1 MKRIPLILGLSALT
15 LSLPALGALQQ
26 TATPAAWAEE
36 WSTETRDVDRFTS
49 VRLSGAFEAEITVG
63 DSQSVEISGEGD
75 LDKKVQTRVKGGE
88 LEIIQVGDSWREDA
102 IEVTITVASLEEVI
116 VDGAADLEID
126 GVSSESFE
134 LRLPGA
140 ADVEVS
146 GTCGTFIVAIA
157 GAASVDAEDLECDNV
172 DISIAGTGEVIAY
185 ARQSAQARISGLGS
199 IEIYGEP
206 ATVERKIAG
215 LGNIEIH

>member
-1 MKRIPLILGLSALT
+1 M
-15 LSLPALGALQQ
+15 
-26 TATPAAWAEE
+26 
-36 WSTETRDVDRFTS
+36 DRFTS